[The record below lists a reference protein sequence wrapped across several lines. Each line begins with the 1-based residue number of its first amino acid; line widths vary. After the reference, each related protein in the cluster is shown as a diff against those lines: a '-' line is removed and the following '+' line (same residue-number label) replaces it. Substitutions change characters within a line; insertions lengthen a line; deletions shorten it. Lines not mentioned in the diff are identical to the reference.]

1 MFDFHFDYA
10 LTCQTQL
17 ELTGAETNTLSY
29 LEGGPDLVFK
39 TGTWVQFPSCG
50 YTIYLSSN
58 IDDED
63 WITFSEEEG

>member
-39 TGTWVQFPSCG
+39 TGTWV
-50 YTIYLSSN
+50 
-58 IDDED
+58 
-63 WITFSEEEG
+63 